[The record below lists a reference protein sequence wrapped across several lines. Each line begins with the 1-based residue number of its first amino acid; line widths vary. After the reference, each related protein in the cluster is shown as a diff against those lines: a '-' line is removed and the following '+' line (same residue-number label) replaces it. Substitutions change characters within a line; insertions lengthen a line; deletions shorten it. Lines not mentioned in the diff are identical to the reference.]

1 MIRFQVS
8 LKNDIEGYD
17 PSIYHNYYIKHNK
30 IYLKKYGESSDIY
43 VGDVP
48 KDINLRMIT
57 IKKVSVKI
65 EDTKALITIR

>member
-48 KDINLRMIT
+48 KDINLRVIT